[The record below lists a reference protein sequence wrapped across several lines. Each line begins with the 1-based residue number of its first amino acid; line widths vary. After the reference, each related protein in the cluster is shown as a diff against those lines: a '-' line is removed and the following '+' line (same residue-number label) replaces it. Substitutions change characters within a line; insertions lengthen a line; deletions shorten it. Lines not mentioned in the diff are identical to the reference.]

1 MEFLINYQHIIRP
14 SVFVALFFLFALAE
28 TRLPLSQRKTS
39 RLRQWSTNICLA
51 IINSLFLKLLVP
63 LLAVGVAL
71 YANEHKVGLFNQLD
85 LPYFVGFILSLLLL
99 DLLIYVQHLLFHK
112 VPFLWRLH
120 RMHHTEIGLDVSSA
134 LRFHPIEMILS
145 MLIKMSF
152 VLLMGVPIE
161 AVIIFEILL
170 NGFALFNHS
179 NLKLPSALDKL
190 LRKLIVTPEVH
201 WIHHSPISQETNSNY
216 GFNLIIWDKIFST
229 YIDKPQIGYK
239 QMQQGLYEF
248 GLNKSL
254 TLSQLLILPLLTSK
268 NKANNDH
275 K

>member
-85 LPYFVGFILSLLLL
+85 LPYFVGVILSLLLL
-99 DLLIYVQHLLFHK
+99 DLLIYAQHLLFHK